1 MPGTSFNFR
10 HSIAENHIHSR
21 NLWIADLEWLN
32 VWGLY
37 VKIKAFIM
45 GMWGIKLEW
54 ENVDDSES
62 PNPLGLPISQGSLT
76 SSNPCEFQIPQTF
89 SEAIILQGKVN
100 LHTLYFFLVLIPF
113 KSLGPITLW
122 NSEQDLYGKQNYKHC
137 LIYICLALGNMHKS
151 KHTECRTRERKT
163 QMLIG
168 LSFSLCVHLSES
180 LDLWMILS
188 S

>member
-1 MPGTSFNFR
+1 MTQ
-10 HSIAENHIHSR
+10 
-21 NLWIADLEWLN
+21 
-32 VWGLY
+32 
-37 VKIKAFIM
+37 
-45 GMWGIKLEW
+45 
-54 ENVDDSES
+54 S
-62 PNPLGLPISQGSLT
+62 P
-76 SSNPCEFQIPQTF
+76 QIPWA
-89 SEAIILQGKVN
+89 SLSLKALWLLQIPVN
-100 LHTLYFFLVLIPF
+100 FKSLRLTLRQLSCKEKLICIHYIFFLVLIPF

-180 LDLWMILS
+180 LDLWMVLS